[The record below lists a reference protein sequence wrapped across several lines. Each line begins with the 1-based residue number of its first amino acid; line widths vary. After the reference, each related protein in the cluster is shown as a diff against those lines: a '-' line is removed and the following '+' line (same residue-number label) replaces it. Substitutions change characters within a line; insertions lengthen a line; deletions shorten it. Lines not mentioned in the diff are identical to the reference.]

1 MRPAREPRRGLAA
14 AGVMLAG
21 LLAAGCARGPAGPQ
35 RPSVESC
42 AEFGISAI
50 QHRVTVTS
58 LPAACRGL
66 TRAQVNLAV
75 GQALYAMTSNVHGK
89 AQRRARAREL
99 SPLLGQLVT
108 TVPAQ
113 RSLPPAPAP
122 AAGQASG
129 PSLGL
134 AALISWLIT
143 VGLGSWMMA
152 RWITRG
158 GFRRA
163 RLSKAGLPPSLI
175 FTHFGLAVAGLLVW
189 GAYLATGLAAAAW
202 AGCVLLLPV
211 AGLGMALVSLWLP
224 ERSLAGHYG
233 PGHNGPRP
241 LRPFPR
247 ARQRER
253 GPYLARARH
262 RRGSPARRRP
272 ASARPDRG
280 GAWRVRRG
288 DHPVRAAG
296 RGRLP
301 LSGGGGPPG
310 PGLAVGLVLE
320 GDLQLRPVDD
330 PAILVE
336 VYVLPDHLG
345 DADVADGLAHGPHRF
360 RRGFLPRVAARPDDV
375 DDLVHTHDGLLHGW
389 MVARCANILASLC
402 IRRAAALLFLTEVL

>member
-1 MRPAREPRRGLAA
+1 MRPRASAA
-14 AGVMLAG
+14 AGAVLAG
-21 LLAAGCARGPAGPQ
+21 LLAAGCAQRPAGPP

-50 QHRVTVTS
+50 QHHVTVTS

-99 SPLLGQLVT
+99 SPLLGQLVS

-113 RSLPPAPAP
+113 RGPPLAPAP
-122 AAGQASG
+122 KGGQASG
-129 PSLGL
+129 PALGY

-189 GAYLATGLAAAAW
+189 GAYLATGLTAAAW

-211 AGLGMALVSLWLP
+211 AGLGMALLSLWLP
-224 ERSLAGHYG
+224 ERSLVATTVPAATIPAAQAVPAGAPAGTAVPGANAAAGAASPG
-233 PGHNGPRP
+233 PP
-241 LRPFPR
+241 
-247 ARQRER
+247 A
-253 GPYLARARH
+253 ARH
-262 RRGSPARRRP
+262 PPALI
-272 ASARPDRG
+272 
-280 GAWRVRRG
+280 V
-288 DHPVRAAG
+288 AAHG
-296 RGRLP
+296 VFAVATILFA
-301 LSGGGGPPG
+301 L
-310 PGLAVGLVLE
+310 LAAVGS
-320 GDLQLRPVDD
+320 R
-330 PAILVE
+330 
-336 VYVLPDHLG
+336 
-345 DADVADGLAHGPHRF
+345 
-360 RRGFLPRVAARPDDV
+360 
-375 DDLVHTHDGLLHGW
+375 
-389 MVARCANILASLC
+389 
-402 IRRAAALLFLTEVL
+402 

>member
-1 MRPAREPRRGLAA
+1 MRPAARPSRASGACAA
-14 AGVMLAG
+14 AAVMLAG
-21 LLAAGCARGPAGPQ
+21 LLAAGCAQRPAGPP

-42 AEFGISAI
+42 AEFGIRAI
-50 QHRVTVTS
+50 KHHVTVTS

-113 RSLPPAPAP
+113 RGPALAPAP
-122 AAGQASG
+122 KGGQASG
-129 PSLGL
+129 PSLGY

-189 GAYLATGLAAAAW
+189 GAYLATGLTAAAW

-211 AGLGMALVSLWLP
+211 AGLGMALLSLWLP
-224 ERSLAGHYG
+224 ERSLAATAVPAETVPAAQAVPAGATAGTAVPGADAAAGAPSPG
-233 PGHNGPRP
+233 PP
-241 LRPFPR
+241 
-247 ARQRER
+247 A
-253 GPYLARARH
+253 ARH
-262 RRGSPARRRP
+262 PPALI
-272 ASARPDRG
+272 
-280 GAWRVRRG
+280 V
-288 DHPVRAAG
+288 AAHG
-296 RGRLP
+296 VFAVATILFA
-301 LSGGGGPPG
+301 L
-310 PGLAVGLVLE
+310 LAAVGS
-320 GDLQLRPVDD
+320 R
-330 PAILVE
+330 
-336 VYVLPDHLG
+336 
-345 DADVADGLAHGPHRF
+345 
-360 RRGFLPRVAARPDDV
+360 
-375 DDLVHTHDGLLHGW
+375 
-389 MVARCANILASLC
+389 
-402 IRRAAALLFLTEVL
+402 

>member
-1 MRPAREPRRGLAA
+1 MRPAARRSRASGACAA

-21 LLAAGCARGPAGPQ
+21 LLAAGCAQRPAGPP

-50 QHRVTVTS
+50 QHHVTVTS

-99 SPLLGQLVT
+99 SPLLGQLVS

-113 RSLPPAPAP
+113 RGPPLAPAP
-122 AAGQASG
+122 KGGQASG
-129 PSLGL
+129 PALGY

-189 GAYLATGLAAAAW
+189 GAYLATGLTAAAW

-211 AGLGMALVSLWLP
+211 AGLGMALLSLWLP
-224 ERSLAGHYG
+224 ERSLVATTVPAATIPAAQAVPAGATAGTAVPGANAAAGAASPG
-233 PGHNGPRP
+233 PP
-241 LRPFPR
+241 
-247 ARQRER
+247 A
-253 GPYLARARH
+253 ARH
-262 RRGSPARRRP
+262 PPALI
-272 ASARPDRG
+272 
-280 GAWRVRRG
+280 V
-288 DHPVRAAG
+288 AAHG
-296 RGRLP
+296 VFAVATILFA
-301 LSGGGGPPG
+301 L
-310 PGLAVGLVLE
+310 LAAVGS
-320 GDLQLRPVDD
+320 R
-330 PAILVE
+330 
-336 VYVLPDHLG
+336 
-345 DADVADGLAHGPHRF
+345 
-360 RRGFLPRVAARPDDV
+360 
-375 DDLVHTHDGLLHGW
+375 
-389 MVARCANILASLC
+389 
-402 IRRAAALLFLTEVL
+402 

>member
-1 MRPAREPRRGLAA
+1 MRPAARPSRASRACAA

-21 LLAAGCARGPAGPQ
+21 LLAAGCAQRPAGPP

-50 QHRVTVTS
+50 QHHVTVTS

-113 RSLPPAPAP
+113 RAPPPAPAP
-122 AAGQASG
+122 KGGQASG
-129 PSLGL
+129 PSLGY
-134 AALISWLIT
+134 AALLSWLIT

-158 GFRRA
+158 GLRRA

-189 GAYLATGLAAAAW
+189 AAYLATGLTAAAW

-211 AGLGMALVSLWLP
+211 AGLGMALLSLWLP
-224 ERSLAGHYG
+224 ERSLVATVPAATIPAAQAVPAGATAGTGAVPGANAAAGAASPG
-233 PGHNGPRP
+233 PS
-241 LRPFPR
+241 
-247 ARQRER
+247 A
-253 GPYLARARH
+253 ARH
-262 RRGSPARRRP
+262 PPALI
-272 ASARPDRG
+272 
-280 GAWRVRRG
+280 V
-288 DHPVRAAG
+288 AAHG
-296 RGRLP
+296 VFAVATILFA
-301 LSGGGGPPG
+301 L
-310 PGLAVGLVLE
+310 LAAVGS
-320 GDLQLRPVDD
+320 R
-330 PAILVE
+330 
-336 VYVLPDHLG
+336 
-345 DADVADGLAHGPHRF
+345 
-360 RRGFLPRVAARPDDV
+360 
-375 DDLVHTHDGLLHGW
+375 
-389 MVARCANILASLC
+389 
-402 IRRAAALLFLTEVL
+402 

>member
-1 MRPAREPRRGLAA
+1 MRPAARRSRACAA
-14 AGVMLAG
+14 AVMLAG
-21 LLAAGCARGPAGPQ
+21 LLAAGCAQRPAGPP

-50 QHRVTVTS
+50 QHHVTVTS

-99 SPLLGQLVT
+99 SPLLGQLVS

-113 RSLPPAPAP
+113 RGPPLAPAP
-122 AAGQASG
+122 KGGQASG
-129 PSLGL
+129 PALGY

-189 GAYLATGLAAAAW
+189 GAYLATGLTAAAW

-211 AGLGMALVSLWLP
+211 AGLGMALLSLWLP
-224 ERSLAGHYG
+224 ERSLAATAVPAATVPAAQAVHAGATAGTGAVPGANAAAGAASPG
-233 PGHNGPRP
+233 PP
-241 LRPFPR
+241 
-247 ARQRER
+247 A
-253 GPYLARARH
+253 ARH
-262 RRGSPARRRP
+262 PPALI
-272 ASARPDRG
+272 
-280 GAWRVRRG
+280 V
-288 DHPVRAAG
+288 AAHG
-296 RGRLP
+296 VFAVATILFA
-301 LSGGGGPPG
+301 L
-310 PGLAVGLVLE
+310 LAAVGS
-320 GDLQLRPVDD
+320 R
-330 PAILVE
+330 
-336 VYVLPDHLG
+336 
-345 DADVADGLAHGPHRF
+345 
-360 RRGFLPRVAARPDDV
+360 
-375 DDLVHTHDGLLHGW
+375 
-389 MVARCANILASLC
+389 
-402 IRRAAALLFLTEVL
+402 

>member
-1 MRPAREPRRGLAA
+1 
-14 AGVMLAG
+14 
-21 LLAAGCARGPAGPQ
+21 
-35 RPSVESC
+35 VESC

-50 QHRVTVTS
+50 QHHVTVTS

-113 RSLPPAPAP
+113 RGPPPSPAPKG
-122 AAGQASG
+122 GQASG
-129 PSLGL
+129 PSLSY

-189 GAYLATGLAAAAW
+189 GAYLATGLTAAAW

-211 AGLGMALVSLWLP
+211 AGLGMALLSLWLP
-224 ERSLAGHYG
+224 ERSLVATAVPATTLPAATVPAATVPAAQAVPAGATAGTGAVPGANAAAGG
-233 PGHNGPRP
+233 PASPGPP
-241 LRPFPR
+241 
-247 ARQRER
+247 A
-253 GPYLARARH
+253 ARH
-262 RRGSPARRRP
+262 PPALI
-272 ASARPDRG
+272 
-280 GAWRVRRG
+280 V
-288 DHPVRAAG
+288 AAHG
-296 RGRLP
+296 VFAVATILFA
-301 LSGGGGPPG
+301 L
-310 PGLAVGLVLE
+310 LAAVGS
-320 GDLQLRPVDD
+320 R
-330 PAILVE
+330 
-336 VYVLPDHLG
+336 
-345 DADVADGLAHGPHRF
+345 
-360 RRGFLPRVAARPDDV
+360 
-375 DDLVHTHDGLLHGW
+375 
-389 MVARCANILASLC
+389 
-402 IRRAAALLFLTEVL
+402 

>member
-1 MRPAREPRRGLAA
+1 MRKARAV

-21 LLAAGCARGPAGPQ
+21 LLAGCARGPAGPP

-50 QHRVTVTS
+50 KRHVTVTS
-58 LPAACRGL
+58 LPPACRGL
-66 TRAQVNLAV
+66 TRAQVNLAI
-75 GQALYAMTSNVHGK
+75 GEALYAMTSNVHGK

-99 SPLLGQLVT
+99 SPLLGRLVT

-113 RSLPPAPAP
+113 HSPPLAPAP
-122 AAGQASG
+122 VGGQASG
-129 PSLGL
+129 PSLGY

-224 ERSLAGHYG
+224 ERSLAATPVPAATAPAAQAVAAGAAAG
-233 PGHNGPRP
+233 PGALAGAPAGAGAAAPGPP
-241 LRPFPR
+241 T
-247 ARQRER
+247 
-253 GPYLARARH
+253 ARH
-262 RRGSPARRRP
+262 PPALI
-272 ASARPDRG
+272 
-280 GAWRVRRG
+280 V
-288 DHPVRAAG
+288 AAHG
-296 RGRLP
+296 VFAVATILFA
-301 LSGGGGPPG
+301 L
-310 PGLAVGLVLE
+310 LAAVGS
-320 GDLQLRPVDD
+320 R
-330 PAILVE
+330 
-336 VYVLPDHLG
+336 
-345 DADVADGLAHGPHRF
+345 
-360 RRGFLPRVAARPDDV
+360 
-375 DDLVHTHDGLLHGW
+375 
-389 MVARCANILASLC
+389 
-402 IRRAAALLFLTEVL
+402 